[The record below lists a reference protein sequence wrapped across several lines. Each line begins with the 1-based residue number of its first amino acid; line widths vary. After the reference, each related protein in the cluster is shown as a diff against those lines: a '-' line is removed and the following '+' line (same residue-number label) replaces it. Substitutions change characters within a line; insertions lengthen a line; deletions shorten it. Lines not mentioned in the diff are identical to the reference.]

1 MTKAIR
7 AMVAD
12 DCDEVSLTAHTLQ
25 VNYMYQQLNYT
36 HFVLG
41 CIGNGNHES
50 RCAQTLREA
59 GIRARQT
66 LVSVLL
72 ERRRRAATQTLA
84 AIDRCLRR
92 HSQRNA
98 HAHTLLSDDL
108 QLAMHLNRFSS
119 LVKNTQLSSPPC

>member
-1 MTKAIR
+1 
-7 AMVAD
+7 MVAD
-12 DCDEVSLTAHTLQ
+12 DCDEVSLIHHTLH
-25 VNYMYQQLNYT
+25 VNYLLLNFK
-36 HFVLG
+36 HSVLG
-41 CIGNGNHES
+41 CTGNRNHEL

-92 HSQRNA
+92 HSQRYA
-98 HAHTLLSDDL
+98 HAHTPLSDDL